1 MLEQIIGWTL
11 IAIASYLTYRI
22 VRVETNKKRKD

>member
-11 IAIASYLTYRI
+11 IAISVYLIYRI
-22 VRVETNKKRKD
+22 ARLETYKKRQD

>member
-1 MLEQIIGWTL
+1 MLEQIIGWIL

-22 VRVETNKKRKD
+22 ARLETNKKRQD